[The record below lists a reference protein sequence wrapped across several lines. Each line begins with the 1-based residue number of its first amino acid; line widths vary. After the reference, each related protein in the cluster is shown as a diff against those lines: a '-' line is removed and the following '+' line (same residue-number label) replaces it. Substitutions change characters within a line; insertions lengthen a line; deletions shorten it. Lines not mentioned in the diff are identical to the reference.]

1 MNDTNIMILVIILII
16 GIVIFIYGSNTWDII
31 IVLII
36 TMIIGYVLYKQS
48 HNDMV
53 YVKSNIDGESYL
65 VRDLPDKQISA
76 DQLSKIRKNMITLT
90 DYLVKNKSK
99 FPSYATYI
107 DLLNS
112 KIRNSVIMENGEDS
126 VYTSYSVNKGEQI
139 VFCLRSRKN
148 KNEIHD
154 LNLMMY
160 VVIHEMAHVGCPS
173 IGHTDEFRMIFAFFT
188 QEAIKLGL
196 YKKIDFK
203 NNPMEYCGMT
213 VSESII

>member
-1 MNDTNIMILVIILII
+1 
-16 GIVIFIYGSNTWDII
+16 
-31 IVLII
+31 
-36 TMIIGYVLYKQS
+36 
-48 HNDMV
+48 
-53 YVKSNIDGESYL
+53 
-65 VRDLPDKQISA
+65 
-76 DQLSKIRKNMITLT
+76 
-90 DYLVKNKSK
+90 
-99 FPSYATYI
+99 
-107 DLLNS
+107 
-112 KIRNSVIMENGEDS
+112 MENGEDS

-148 KNEIHD
+148 KDSIHD

-188 QEAIKLGL
+188 QQAIKLGL
-196 YKKIDFK
+196 YKKIDFN